1 MEEFGVCALTGEE
14 CDLRESHIYPKF
26 MFETM
31 KKLGGTNFRI
41 SNIPNK
47 VLQDGLKR
55 RLLGHNAEQKFSKSE
70 KWFAETIFRP
80 YCFDMSL
87 LSKPITY
94 DENLY
99 YFIPTNL
106 RFGPTLK
113 LDIDDYNSFAFSID
127 FNKLLVPTPPVYLKD
142 TVNIDGRFKNDL
154 IEAEKEWKCYLLN
167 KKIPEHYDK
176 LYLLPLGNNS
186 ISSNYLLMEGQEY
199 YNLRTFDAA
208 LAFDD
213 TGAKSAFYC
222 KCPRFAF
229 WGVLSD
235 QYDENINYGLRIKPE
250 GGKFSLKKWRLGE
263 WYIIG
268 FLYGRVNEANKQFLE
283 GQSLLS
289 LNQENQILKNI
300 RRKNGFDSSE
310 LADLLIKDYI
320 NN

>member
-99 YFIPTNL
+99 YFIVSVL
-106 RFGPTLK
+106 WRVL
-113 LDIDDYNSFAFSID
+113 Y
-127 FNKLLVPTPPVYLKD
+127 VYLKD

-167 KKIPEHYDK
+167 KKI
-176 LYLLPLGNNS
+176 
-186 ISSNYLLMEGQEY
+186 
-199 YNLRTFDAA
+199 
-208 LAFDD
+208 
-213 TGAKSAFYC
+213 
-222 KCPRFAF
+222 
-229 WGVLSD
+229 
-235 QYDENINYGLRIKPE
+235 NIKIK
-250 GGKFSLKKWRLGE
+250 
-263 WYIIG
+263 
-268 FLYGRVNEANKQFLE
+268 V
-283 GQSLLS
+283 
-289 LNQENQILKNI
+289 IL
-300 RRKNGFDSSE
+300 F
-310 LADLLIKDYI
+310 
-320 NN
+320 

>member
-1 MEEFGVCALTGEE
+1 MIKNKYMEEFGVCALTGEE

-99 YFIPTNL
+99 YFIVSVL
-106 RFGPTLK
+106 WRVL
-113 LDIDDYNSFAFSID
+113 Y
-127 FNKLLVPTPPVYLKD
+127 VYLKD

-289 LNQENQILKNI
+289 LNL
-300 RRKNGFDSSE
+300 RT
-310 LADLLIKDYI
+310 L
-320 NN
+320 

>member
-1 MEEFGVCALTGEE
+1 MVVSRISVLLIILLIKNKYMEEFGVCALTGEE

-80 YCFDMSL
+80 YCLDMSL

-99 YFIPTNL
+99 YFIVSVL
-106 RFGPTLK
+106 WRVL
-113 LDIDDYNSFAFSID
+113 Y
-127 FNKLLVPTPPVYLKD
+127 VYLKD